1 MDRVASL
8 YEGVLMRINEMKY
21 EYSAVNT
28 GNGNSHKITIELRP
42 CDDCM
47 RVIYSSSSHSTK
59 QECVSDAVF
68 YIDSMIEKLQN
79 MKKCILEV

>member
-1 MDRVASL
+1 MH
-8 YEGVLMRINEMKY
+8 INEMQY
-21 EYSAVNT
+21 EYLAVNT
-28 GNGNSHKITIELRP
+28 GNGNIHKITIELRP

-47 RVIYSSSSHSTK
+47 REIYSSSSHDTK
-59 QECVSDAVF
+59 QECVSNAVC

>member
-1 MDRVASL
+1 MH
-8 YEGVLMRINEMKY
+8 INEMKY
-21 EYSAVNT
+21 EYWVTNS
-28 GNGNSHKITIELRP
+28 GNGNIHKITIELRP
-42 CDDCM
+42 YDDCM
-47 RVIYSSSSHSTK
+47 REIYSSSSYDTK